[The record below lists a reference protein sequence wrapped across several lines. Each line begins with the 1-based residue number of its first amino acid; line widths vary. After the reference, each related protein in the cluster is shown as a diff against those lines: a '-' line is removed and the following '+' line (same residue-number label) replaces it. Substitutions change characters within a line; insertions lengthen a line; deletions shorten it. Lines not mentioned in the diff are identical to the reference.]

1 MKLMRKVHDLNPSTR
16 HQTDTAYHLGQLSL
30 DSFGAGAASE
40 LRESLVE
47 PPTLLQ

>member
-1 MKLMRKVHDLNPSTR
+1 MMRKRHDLNPSTK

-40 LRESLVE
+40 LRESLAE
-47 PPTLLQ
+47 PGGLLQ